1 MAVVV
6 WGDGQWLHRFP
17 NVGDGQW
24 LYRFPYVGDGQWLHR
39 FPYVGDGLCVGW
51 VCGIGMS
58 DRHYSYG
65 EEDVD
70 VMRPLGWA
78 SLLCI

>member
-1 MAVVV
+1 
-6 WGDGQWLHRFP
+6 
-17 NVGDGQW
+17 
-24 LYRFPYVGDGQWLHR
+24 
-39 FPYVGDGLCVGW
+39 
-51 VCGIGMS
+51 MS
-58 DRHYSYG
+58 DRHYTYG